1 MTQTVCYNCGTG
13 ERVFVLLQR
22 RLGDESDVLDVIGVY
37 RTAEGAENARAA
49 TWADEYLQEV
59 YGGEERDHFRIEAIT
74 LQD

>member
-1 MTQTVCYNCGTG
+1 MTQT

-22 RLGDESDVLDVIGVY
+22 RLDDESDVLDVIGVY
-37 RTAEGAENARAA
+37 RTAEGAENARAE
-49 TWADEYLQEV
+49 TWADAWFQEV